1 MVENGWTE
9 LVEKY
14 ERTKKRLA
22 LFEATRVEDA
32 LARLREP
39 DIDNNGGPGNIAE
52 AVECLLHNNKQFGY
66 DLVELVEKY
75 EKTKK
80 ALEEC
85 CELLELLAPQVGGYG
100 PDGALAHG
108 REALREDK

>member
-14 ERTKKRLA
+14 ERTR
-22 LFEATRVEDA
+22 
-32 LARLREP
+32 
-39 DIDNNGGPGNIAE
+39 
-52 AVECLLHNNKQFGY
+52 
-66 DLVELVEKY
+66 
-75 EKTKK
+75 K

-85 CELLELLAPQVGGYG
+85 CELLEFMEPDTVGGYS